1 MLRIQMSVAVL
12 IFALQLGVTIWCIYA
27 FPSDARGTG
36 TFFWGDCSTIRTTD
50 KAAHV
55 ALNILS
61 SLFLGVGHYC
71 MQILVAPT
79 REELDSAHRKGKAME
94 IGVPSLKNLKRI
106 ESKRVVTWVVLGA
119 IATLLHVFWNS
130 SIFTSLPIAVIPI
143 AIATSDFQ
151 TAAYNW
157 TTSDSLS
164 QFRSWWPLMTGYEE
178 EQRSM
183 IYALQTAATN
193 FTRISIEDC
202 VKHYVDPR
210 NPTSE
215 LVVVASNVTTAQN
228 NGSSLIDGGVVG
240 WLGWEWSN
248 AWICWAYQPDTWR
261 YCNWEFAKTF
271 ASKWTLGQQRGIL
284 VDYCLVGE
292 GGDNEKRCGFHYS
305 THVVTIVC
313 ICTFLETLLIC
324 LTAYHYSRQAKM
336 KRDKQALITSG
347 DAIQS
352 FLDIPRS
359 PPDQIMD
366 GEAPERHKQG
376 NVELVF
382 AAWRTRPG
390 IPWSKAISPSFWAIS
405 LILFATGLSVCSYV
419 VWSSIHGLQAA
430 GIDTGLAAMWDNGFG
445 INPTMVAGDLPGSL
459 SDIDRSGTTALL
471 TNILIANSPQVM
483 VSFLYIFYN
492 SILTRQLV
500 ADEFVRFLREDVKK
514 ALRVSF
520 PVGMQRSSH
529 FLSLPFRYSVPLM
542 TVSIILHWLISQ
554 SIFLV
559 QSSAFSAG
567 PDGQRLRMC
576 DYSARGYTVSGGVS
590 AIVFGSAALIA
601 LLCNSLFRRY
611 RDIPYG
617 FQRMGFHS
625 MAIQAICQRP
635 KEDADAAFFPVRI
648 GVSMNTGGAA
658 QVVFS
663 TDTELQT
670 PRNGQLYLQPVFVNR
685 GRLWSRLMTLTGEA
699 ADRIC
704 SVIKY
709 IWKWFISGLMAKFP
723 ATPRRLMGR
732 DEDGISLCERIE

>member
-1 MLRIQMSVAVL
+1 MSRERHHHHEPESPDEGQVELRRLLQTSASPNRTDRYASADYLSKYIPEFEPERLRPSTIKGREAKIIQMLRIQISVAVL
-12 IFALQLGVTIWCIYA
+12 IFALQLGVTIWSICA

-36 TFFWGDCSTIRTTD
+36 TFFWGDCSTIRRAD

-71 MQILVAPT
+71 MQVLVAPT
-79 REELDSAHRKGKAME
+79 RKELDSAHHKGKAME
-94 IGVPSLKNLKRI
+94 IGVPSLENLKRI
-106 ESKRVVTWVVLGA
+106 ESKRVVLWFALGA

-130 SIFTSLPIAVIPI
+130 SIFTSLPITVIPI

-157 TTSDSLS
+157 TTFDSLS

-183 IYALQTAATN
+183 IYALQAAAMN
-193 FTRISIEDC
+193 FTRIDIEDC
-202 VKHYVDPR
+202 VKRYVDPR

-215 LVVVASNVTTAQN
+215 LIVVASNVTTAQN

-284 VDYCLVGE
+284 VDYCLIGE
-292 GGDNEKRCGFHYS
+292 GGDNES
-305 THVVTIVC
+305 
-313 ICTFLETLLIC
+313 
-324 LTAYHYSRQAKM
+324 SRQAKM
-336 KRDKQALITSG
+336 GRDKQALITSG

-352 FLDIPRS
+352 YLEIPS
-359 PPDQIMD
+359 PPLDQIMD
-366 GEAPERHKQG
+366 GEAPERLNQG
-376 NVELVF
+376 NVELAF
-382 AAWRTRPG
+382 ATWRTRPG
-390 IPWSKAISPSFWAIS
+390 IPWSKAISPSFWVIS
-405 LILFATGLSVCSYV
+405 LMLFAAGLSVCSYFV
-419 VWSSIHGLQAA
+419 SSSIHGLQAA
-430 GIDTGLAAMWDNGFG
+430 GIGTGLAAMWENGFG

-471 TNILIANSPQVM
+471 ANILIANSPQVM

-529 FLSLPFRYSVPLM
+529 FLSLPF
-542 TVSIILHWLISQ
+542 

-567 PDGQRLRMC
+567 PDGQRLQMC
-576 DYSARGYTVSGGVS
+576 DYSARGYTVSGGIS
-590 AIVFGSAALIA
+590 AIVFGSAALVA

-611 RDIPYG
+611 REIPPG

-625 MAIQAICQRP
+625 IAIQAICQRP

-648 GVSMNTGGAA
+648 GVSMNTGGGA

-663 TDTELQT
+663 TDTELQV
-670 PRNGQLYLQPVFVNR
+670 PRNGQTYLQPVFVNR
-685 GRLWSRLMTLTGEA
+685 
-699 ADRIC
+699 
-704 SVIKY
+704 
-709 IWKWFISGLMAKFP
+709 
-723 ATPRRLMGR
+723 
-732 DEDGISLCERIE
+732 

>member
-1 MLRIQMSVAVL
+1 
-12 IFALQLGVTIWCIYA
+12 
-27 FPSDARGTG
+27 
-36 TFFWGDCSTIRTTD
+36 
-50 KAAHV
+50 
-55 ALNILS
+55 
-61 SLFLGVGHYC
+61 

-79 REELDSAHRKGKAME
+79 REELDSAHRMGKAME

-106 ESKRVVTWVVLGA
+106 ESKRVVTWVVFGA

-143 AIATSDFQ
+143 AIATSDFK

-183 IYALQTAATN
+183 IYALQAAATN
-193 FTRISIEDC
+193 FTRIDIEDC
-202 VKHYVDPR
+202 VKRYVDPR

-248 AWICWAYQPDTWR
+248 AWICWAYQSDTWR

-271 ASKWTLGQQRGIL
+271 ANKWTLGQQRGIL

-292 GGDNEKRCGFHYS
+292 GGDNEK
-305 THVVTIVC
+305 
-313 ICTFLETLLIC
+313 
-324 LTAYHYSRQAKM
+324 SRQAKM
-336 KRDKQALITSG
+336 GRNKQALITSG

-352 FLDIPRS
+352 FLEIPSS
-359 PPDQIMD
+359 PTDQIMD
-366 GEAPERHKQG
+366 GEAPERLEQG

-382 AAWRTRPG
+382 ATWRTRPG

-419 VWSSIHGLQAA
+419 VWSSIQGLQAA

-471 TNILIANSPQVM
+471 ANILIANSPQVM

-520 PVGMQRSSH
+520 PS
-529 FLSLPFRYSVPLM
+529 P
-542 TVSIILHWLISQ
+542 
-554 SIFLV
+554 
-559 QSSAFSAG
+559 
-567 PDGQRLRMC
+567 
-576 DYSARGYTVSGGVS
+576 
-590 AIVFGSAALIA
+590 
-601 LLCNSLFRRY
+601 
-611 RDIPYG
+611 
-617 FQRMGFHS
+617 
-625 MAIQAICQRP
+625 
-635 KEDADAAFFPVRI
+635 
-648 GVSMNTGGAA
+648 
-658 QVVFS
+658 
-663 TDTELQT
+663 
-670 PRNGQLYLQPVFVNR
+670 
-685 GRLWSRLMTLTGEA
+685 
-699 ADRIC
+699 
-704 SVIKY
+704 
-709 IWKWFISGLMAKFP
+709 
-723 ATPRRLMGR
+723 
-732 DEDGISLCERIE
+732 